1 MPPPMTLATM
11 IPAASNGP
19 SLRSSAGPS
28 AGDTGACCAREED
41 EETMQVK
48 KTAEGYRTSSC
59 RCTSMLPISTHWEPV
74 YFAKMRARTSR
85 N

>member
-1 MPPPMTLATM
+1 MTLATM

-28 AGDTGACCAREED
+28 ADDTGAVCAREE
-41 EETMQVK
+41 TMQMRNA
-48 KTAEGYRTSSC
+48 AEGYRTSSC
-59 RCTSMLPISTHWEPV
+59 RCTSTAPISTHWEEL